1 MRCTPHES
9 TKVSTDS
16 GSTVSMPNRT
26 NTLYSTRAQ
35 TGTQPTD
42 GDARTR
48 TESIYCIFIY
58 VYIQY
63 CTVYTHTYTS
73 DIDFLNPLAS

>member
-48 TESIYCIFIY
+48 TESIYCIY